1 MHLDMVSQAVAA
13 DASGESFAGGRFNFD
28 GVNLAETVVAA
39 SSGEGDRPDPV
50 EGASFKNAGGFGEAD
65 GRMQP
70 VERLDFGRAG
80 VVGEEEL
87 GALLRCMGMGFG
99 FESDI
104 EFEGEPRRMPAAAS
118 DRRVFFPTEQGASQ
132 GVLQAGNHEAGGWKE
147 LRWGQWSRLRGRG
160 RRRFRVGSTAAAGP
174 PAGVGRGRRSGWK
187 GCRGQAPI
195 DTYDERTHI

>member
-87 GALLRCMGMGFG
+87 ESGIYKLKHLPTGKEYTVPESQLADLV
-99 FESDI
+99 FETL
-104 EFEGEPRRMPAAAS
+104 E
-118 DRRVFFPTEQGASQ
+118 
-132 GVLQAGNHEAGGWKE
+132 
-147 LRWGQWSRLRGRG
+147 
-160 RRRFRVGSTAAAGP
+160 
-174 PAGVGRGRRSGWK
+174 
-187 GCRGQAPI
+187 
-195 DTYDERTHI
+195 